1 MNVFELFG
9 TIAINNDDANR
20 KIDQTGKLANN
31 LTSIFKKV
39 GTAVATVFAVDKIKD
54 FGQAC
59 AQTYAT
65 IAAEN
70 SAFAQ
75 IMGDYSDIAKE
86 KMQKVADET
95 GVVASRLTPYMTS
108 MTAKFKGLG
117 YGIDE
122 ATSLATEGL
131 TIASDAAAFWDKS
144 LDESMSHL
152 NSFINGSYEGG
163 EAIGLFAND
172 TQMASYAVRQG
183 VVRETKEW
191 SKLDE
196 AKKQAL
202 RMQYAKEMYKQS
214 GATGQAAKESGEYA
228 NVLANLKE
236 HWRQL
241 QGIIGKPIMQKMVLP
256 ALQKLNVLMPKINEK
271 VQDITEKVTE
281 GFESMVSYFKG
292 TFEDVF
298 TEDGINL
305 SGVPKAFAK
314 MFGDLSQKAHGWLSK
329 YGVKLSNVWTGSVWP
344 SIQEF
349 MKVRFGVEMP
359 SWAETEQKV
368 SGWWGNVQAWWED
381 KKGYVTENVNSFT
394 SEAITALSDVWQ
406 WAIGDGSD
414 FIKAVAQIWISIKGI
429 GLALAALSNPL
440 LVLAVVAA
448 YVITNWEQVKGAV
461 DTAFD
466 TTVSWLEKN
475 IGSPMEKFRENVIEP
490 LKKQWTEIV
499 VPAIT
504 SAATAVDNF
513 LGIGLVSGWDSLTT
527 NLKQT
532 WENVRAAVVAATEAV
547 KTFLGLEGNAG
558 LGGADARPWYV
569 KDHPELYTKQS
580 TGGGGARRSPT
591 VTENAEGAI
600 FSKPTIFDTRLG
612 YQMVGEAGA
621 EAVAPISKLQ
631 QYVSDA
637 VKNTVGAMQFNV
649 VLDTGVLV
657 GQLAPRMD
665 MQLGTLANRKG
676 RG

>member
-9 TIAINNDDANR
+9 TIAINNSDANR
-20 KIDQTGKLANN
+20 KIDQTGKLATN
-31 LTSIFKKV
+31 LSTIFKKV
-39 GTAVATVFAVDKIKD
+39 GATVATVFAIDKIKD
-54 FGQAC
+54 FGNAC

-75 IMGDYSDIAKE
+75 IMGEYSDSAKE
-86 KMQKVADET
+86 KMQMVADET

-172 TQMASYAVRQG
+172 TQMAAYAVEQRIIK
-183 VVRETKEW
+183 ETKAW

-196 AKKQAL
+196 ATKQAT

-236 HWRQL
+236 RWRQL

-256 ALQKLNVLMPKINEK
+256 TLQKLNKLMPSLSER
-271 VQDITEKVTE
+271 VQVITEKASE
-281 GFESMVSYFKG
+281 GLDKIANYF
-292 TFEDVF
+292 TDVF
-298 TEDGINL
+298 TESGIDL
-305 SGVPKAFAK
+305 SAVPKAFSR
-314 MFGDLSQKAHGWLSK
+314 MFSDFTQKIPEWLSK
-329 YGVKLSNVWTGSVWP
+329 AGAKLSSTWTNRVWP
-344 SIQEF
+344 FVQDFLKIKFDIELPTWD
-349 MKVRFGVEMP
+349 VVLGEI
-359 SWAETEQKV
+359 
-368 SGWWGNVQAWWED
+368 QAWWNAPGTAYEKIKEIIKWTLGNFEEPD
-381 KKGYVTENVNSFT
+381 TSFIADVQTWWANKGKPAVTSVVQWTFGELVLPAWVDFMDNVFAWWENDFKPGLAETTQWLVNPQLPSWDQIKGTAT
-394 SEAITALSDVWQ
+394 SWWQ
-406 WAIGDGSD
+406 G
-414 FIKAVAQIWISIKGI
+414 IKANLESLCTFYASYSIKRTYSQNEI
-429 GLALAALSNPL
+429 D
-440 LVLAVVAA
+440 AVGDWT
-448 YVITNWEQVKGAV
+448 I
-461 DTAFD
+461 DT
-466 TTVSWLEKN
+466 V
-475 IGSPMEKFRENVIEP
+475 
-490 LKKQWTEIV
+490 
-499 VPAIT
+499 
-504 SAATAVDNF
+504 
-513 LGIGLVSGWDSLTT
+513 
-527 NLKQT
+527 
-532 WENVRAAVVAATEAV
+532 
-547 KTFLGLEGNAG
+547 
-558 LGGADARPWYV
+558 GGATIPV
-569 KDHPELYTKQS
+569 KP
-580 TGGGGARRSPT
+580 
-591 VTENAEGAI
+591 NAEGAI

-621 EAVAPISKLQ
+621 EAVAPIDKLQ
-631 QYVSDA
+631 KYVADA
-637 VKNTVGAMQFNV
+637 MQSVVGNMQFNV

-665 MQLGTLANRKG
+665 QQLGTLASRRG